1 MTRNTTQS
9 FLMLSFRRKPESI
22 LTLMRKRKW
31 IQAFAGMTSVF
42 FATLCVPAV
51 AADTDWQSKLQFH
64 DRTATASFNGKI
76 YALESN
82 GKKLAIPAQ
91 PLRSETASPL
101 VDALFALAQTEAA
114 DARTQQLTDGAY
126 NHGKPIACD
135 CFVTGVKWPF
145 VWTRDSAYS
154 IDLALGWLDPARARR
169 TLEFKLSDVRE
180 PSAPQG
186 LYVVQDTGS
195 GGSWPIST
203 DRVVW
208 FLGARGLLDDKAF
221 ADKTWKGLRD
231 TLAQDKLYA
240 FDAQLGLYRGETS
253 FLDWREQNYP
263 TWTEKNVRFIAESF
277 ALSTNALHYEALRL
291 AVKMAKSRNEGTAA
305 AQYQSEAEALRA
317 AIDKHFWREDRG
329 LYMSYIGAATGP
341 QTIEAY
347 DLLGTSLAILAD
359 IPSPERARQALA
371 NYPTWPAGSPVI
383 WPEHKDAA
391 IYHNRAIWP
400 FVSAYALRAARKL
413 DDANRIAHE
422 LRSIL
427 QGAALSGSNYEN
439 YELVSGAVHL
449 EDGKWSG
456 PVVNSPRQLWSV
468 AAMLDAIVQGV
479 FGVAGDAIEPKIPA
493 ELVPMLFGDRNEIR
507 LRLPGREITL
517 VKPAQLGKGDNLLVA
532 GETKRDGKN
541 VRVTLRGTNAAT
553 TPLKLSAPE
562 FAPETPEIIPTAPRI
577 ADGSHAPVRF
587 WLDGK
592 LVQTWKPGGDQPLKS
607 IEIADTGALQS
618 LWTTRV
624 DASTLLESLPGP
636 IVSLGQFEDVGGA
649 WPRTWTAKHDGRYQL
664 RLGYENKH
672 GPINTGVTAAVKRLA
687 IDCDGM
693 PKQTVPI
700 VMPHS
705 VAKDLSTAA
714 VFDAKVGRKCTFALE
729 QGFNM
734 SFLSRNKLYT
744 GEQGGEGGPVN
755 EAEYGELRIVPMK

>member
-1 MTRNTTQS
+1 
-9 FLMLSFRRKPESI
+9 
-22 LTLMRKRKW
+22 
-31 IQAFAGMTSVF
+31 MTSMLLLSAWSF
-42 FATLCVPAV
+42 PA
-51 AADTDWQSKLQFH
+51 AAGNNWQDQIQF
-64 DRTATASFNGKI
+64 DGRTATAKAEKNA
-76 YALESN
+76 YRLDSN
-82 GKKLAIPAQ
+82 GSVRAIPMQAM
-91 PLRSETASPL
+91 RSETASPL
-101 VDALFALAQTEAA
+101 VDALFALAQVEADGA
-114 DARTQQLTDGAY
+114 KTKELTDGAY
-126 NHGKPIACD
+126 NHGMPIPCD

-208 FLGARGLLDDKAF
+208 FLGARGLLDDPAF
-221 ADKTWKGLRD
+221 ADKTYEALKD
-231 TLAQDKLYA
+231 TLAQDRQYA
-240 FDAQLGLYRGETS
+240 FDTQLGLYRGETS
-253 FLDWREQNYP
+253 FLDWREQTYP
-263 TWTEKNVRFIAESF
+263 AWTEKNVRFIAESF
-277 ALSTNALHYEALRL
+277 ALSTNVLHYEALRL
-291 AVKMAKSRNEGTAA
+291 AVKMAKSRNDASVAA
-305 AQYQSEAEALRA
+305 RFQNEADALRA
-317 AIDKHFWREDRG
+317 AIDTHFWREDRG
-329 LYMSYIGAATGP
+329 LYMSYIGGADGP
-341 QTIEAY
+341 RTIEAY
-347 DLLGTSLAILAD
+347 DLLGISLAILAD
-359 IPSPERARQALA
+359 IPSSERARRALA

-383 WPEHKDAA
+383 WPEHRDAA

-439 YELVSGAVHL
+439 YELVSGAVHV

-468 AAMLDAIVQGV
+468 AAMLDAVVEGV
-479 FGVAGDAIEPKIPA
+479 FGVDGDKIEPKIPT
-493 ELVPMLFGDRNEIR
+493 ELVPMLFGTRGEIR
-507 LRLPGREITL
+507 LRLRGRDVTL
-517 VKPAQLGKGDNLLVA
+517 VKPPQLGKDDNLLVA
-532 GETKRDGKN
+532 GETKRDGN
-541 VRVTLRGTNAAT
+541 SMRVTLRGSKIAT
-553 TPLKLSAPE
+553 APLKLNTPE
-562 FAPETPEIIPTAPRI
+562 FAPDTPEIVPTAPKI
-577 ADGSHAPVRF
+577 ADGNRAPVRF

-592 LVQTWKPGGDQPLKS
+592 LAQTWKPGGEQALKS
-607 IEIADTGALQS
+607 IEIADTPALQS
-618 LWTTRV
+618 LWTTRI
-624 DASTLLESLPGP
+624 DPSTLLESLPGP
-636 IVSLGQFEDVGGA
+636 IVRLGQFEDVGGA
-649 WPRTWTAKHDGRYQL
+649 WPRTWTAKRDGRYQL

-672 GPINTGVTAAVKRLA
+672 GPINTGVTAAVKMLA
-687 IDCDGM
+687 IACDGE
-693 PKQTVPI
+693 PPQRAPL

-714 VFDAKVGRKCTFALE
+714 TFAATAGKKCTFTLE

-744 GEQGGEGGPVN
+744 GEQGGESGPVN
-755 EAEYGELRIVPMK
+755 EADVGELRIVPLP

>member
-1 MTRNTTQS
+1 MNFART
-9 FLMLSFRRKPESI
+9 LLAVA
-22 LTLMRKRKW
+22 LTC
-31 IQAFAGMTSVF
+31 AASTV
-42 FATLCVPAV
+42 V
-51 AADTDWQSKLQFH
+51 AADQDWKTSLKVA
-64 DRTATASFNGKI
+64 DRSATAKAEKNG
-76 YALESN
+76 YRLESN
-82 GKKLAIPAQ
+82 GRARTIATQ

-101 VDALFALAQTEAA
+101 VDALFALAQAEASE
-114 DARTQQLTDGAY
+114 ARTQQLTDGAY
-126 NHGKPIACD
+126 NHGKPIPCD

-203 DRVVW
+203 DRVAW
-208 FLGARGLLDDKAF
+208 FLGARGLLADRAF
-221 ADKTWKGLRD
+221 ADKTYKALRD
-231 TLAQDKLYA
+231 TLAQDRQYA
-240 FDAQLGLYRGETS
+240 FDAQAGLYRGETS
-253 FLDWREQNYP
+253 FLDWREQTYP
-263 TWTEKNVRFIAESF
+263 VWTEKNVRFIAESF
-277 ALSTNALHYEALRL
+277 ALSTNVLHYEALRL
-291 AVKMAKSRNEGTAA
+291 AVKMAKLSYDSTAA
-305 AQYQSEAEALRA
+305 AQYQDEADALRA
-317 AIDKHFWREDRG
+317 AIDTHFWREDRG
-329 LYMSYIGAATGP
+329 LYMSYIGAADGP

-359 IPSPERARQALA
+359 IPAPERARKALA

-383 WPEHKDAA
+383 WPEHRDAA

-427 QGAALSGSNYEN
+427 LGAAQSGSNYEN
-439 YELVSGAVHL
+439 YELTSGAVHV

-468 AAMLDAIVQGV
+468 AAMLDAVVQGV
-479 FGVAGDAIEPKIPA
+479 FGVDGDKVEPKIPI
-493 ELVPMLFGDRNEIR
+493 ELVPMLFAEHDSIVLHLPDRTIA
-507 LRLPGREITL
+507 LAQPHALP
-517 VKPAQLGKGDNLLVA
+517 KDANLLVA
-532 GETKRDGKN
+532 DKVETKGRL
-541 VRVTLRGTNAAT
+541 THISLRGIHVDSA
-553 TPLKLSAPE
+553 PLKLGAPQ
-562 FAPETPEIIPTAPRI
+562 FAPDTPEIIPTAPKI

-592 LVQTWKPGGDQPLKS
+592 LAQTWKPGSEQALKS
-607 IEIADTGALQS
+607 IEIADTAALQS

-624 DASTLLESLPGP
+624 DPSTLLESLPGP
-636 IVSLGQFEDVGGA
+636 TVRLGQFADVGGA
-649 WPRTWTAKHDGRYQL
+649 WPRTWTAKRDGRYQL

-672 GPINTGVTAAVKRLA
+672 GPINTGVTAAVKMLA
-687 IDCDGM
+687 IDCEGAA
-693 PKQTVPI
+693 KQSAPI

-714 VFDAKVGRKCTFALE
+714 TFEAKAGKKCTFTLE

-744 GEQGGEGGPVN
+744 GEQGGENGPLN
-755 EAEYGELRIVPMK
+755 EADYGELRIVPLK

>member
-1 MTRNTTQS
+1 MRS
-9 FLMLSFRRKPESI
+9 FITF
-22 LTLMRKRKW
+22 
-31 IQAFAGMTSVF
+31 QAFLSLGAG
-42 FATLCVPAV
+42 TL
-51 AADTDWQSKLQFH
+51 AAAPVDGQTRIEVGG
-64 DRTATASFNGKI
+64 RTATASAEKDGG
-76 YALESN
+76 YRLDSN
-82 GKKLAIPAQ
+82 GSVRRVGRQ
-91 PLRSETASPL
+91 GERSETASPL
-101 VDALFALAQTEAA
+101 IDALFALAQSEAA
-114 DARTQQLTDGAY
+114 DAQVKELLDGAY
-126 NHGKPIACD
+126 NHGKPIPCD
-135 CFVTGVKWPF
+135 CYVTGVKWPF

-208 FLGARGLLDDKAF
+208 FLGARHLLDDKAF
-221 ADKTWKGLRD
+221 ADKVYAALKD
-231 TLAQDKLYA
+231 TLAQDRQYA
-240 FDAQLGLYRGETS
+240 FDTQQGLYRGETS
-253 FLDWREQNYP
+253 FLDWREQTYP

-277 ALSTNALHYEALRL
+277 SLSTNVLHYEAL
-291 AVKMAKSRNEGTAA
+291 AMAGRMARSRNDGAA
-305 AQYQSEAEALRA
+305 ATQYQSELDALRS
-317 AIDKHFWREDRG
+317 AIDAHFWREDRG
-329 LYMSYIGAATGP
+329 LYMSYIGTAGDP

-359 IPSPERARQALA
+359 IPSPERARKALA

-383 WPEHKDAA
+383 WPEHRDAA

-413 DDANRIAHE
+413 DDPKRIAHE

-439 YELVSGAVHL
+439 YELVSGAVHV

-468 AAMLDAIVQGV
+468 AAMLDAVAEGV
-479 FGVAGDAIEPKIPA
+479 FGLTAKSRDRKNERAMVDAAGSIDFGDFTLQPKIPA
-493 ELVPMLFGDRNEIR
+493 ELMPMLFGDHKEIR
-507 LRLPGREITL
+507 LVSTRCKCEITL
-517 VKPAQLGKGDNLLVA
+517 RRPDIMGPYDNLLVLDQPLPDQQ
-532 GETKRDGKN
+532 GRPN
-541 VRVTLRGTNAAT
+541 HLSFSLRGRLVDAPSLRVN
-553 TPLKLSAPE
+553 APE
-562 FAPETPEIIPTAPRI
+562 FAPDTPTLSPVAPKVED
-577 ADGSHAPVRF
+577 ASHAPVRF

-592 LVQTWKPGGDQPLKS
+592 LVQTWTPGGSQPVKS
-607 IEIADTGALQS
+607 LDIPDTASLQS

-624 DASTLLESLPGP
+624 DASTGLESLPGP
-636 IVSLGQFEDVGGA
+636 IVHLGQFEDVGGA
-649 WPRTWTAKHDGRYQL
+649 WPRSWTAKHDGRYQL
-664 RLGYENKH
+664 RLGYENRH
-672 GPINTGVTAAVKRLA
+672 GPINTGVTAAVKMLA
-687 IDCDGM
+687 IACEGL
-693 PKQTVPI
+693 PKQSAPI

-705 VAKDLSTAA
+705 IAKDISTA
-714 VFDAKVGRKCTFALE
+714 VTFDAQVGEKCTFALE

-734 SFLSRNKLYT
+734 SFLARNKLYT

-755 EAEYGELRIVPMK
+755 EAEYGELRIVPLK

>member
-1 MTRNTTQS
+1 
-9 FLMLSFRRKPESI
+9 
-22 LTLMRKRKW
+22 
-31 IQAFAGMTSVF
+31 MTSVAVTALVST
-42 FATLCVPAV
+42 FAL
-51 AADTDWQSKLQFH
+51 AATSGSNWQTQLQFD
-64 DRTATASFNGKI
+64 DRSAAASFGGKT
-76 YALESN
+76 YKLDSN
-82 GKKLAIPAQ
+82 GSTRTIPTQ
-91 PLRSETASPL
+91 PLRSETASPI
-101 VDALFALAQTEAA
+101 VDTLFALAQLEAA
-114 DARTQQLTDGAY
+114 DARTRELTDGAY

-221 ADKTWKGLRD
+221 ADKTWKALKD
-231 TLAQDKLYA
+231 TLAQDKQYA
-240 FDAQLGLYRGETS
+240 FDAQFGLYRGETS
-253 FLDWREQNYP
+253 FLDWREQTYP
-263 TWTEKNVRFIAESF
+263 TWTKDNVRFIAESF
-277 ALSTNALHYEALRL
+277 ALSTNVLHHDALTL
-291 AVKMAKSRNEGTAA
+291 AVKMAKQRNDAA
-305 AQYQSEAEALRA
+305 AATGYQTDADALRA
-317 AIDKHFWREDRG
+317 AIDRHFWREDRG
-329 LYMSYIGAATGP
+329 LYMSYIGGGTDP

-347 DLLGTSLAILAD
+347 DLLGTSLAILAG
-359 IPSPERARQALA
+359 IPAPERARKALA
-371 NYPTWPAGSPVI
+371 NYPTWPAGSPVV

-427 QGAALSGSNYEN
+427 QGAALGGSNYEN
-439 YELVSGAVHL
+439 YELVSGAVHV

-468 AAMLDAIVQGV
+468 AAMLDAVVQGV
-479 FGVAGDAIEPKIPA
+479 FGVDGDQIEPKIPL
-493 ELVPMLFGDRNEIR
+493 ELAPMLFGERSEIR
-507 LRLPGREITL
+507 LRLPGRDITL
-517 VKPAQLGKGDNLLVA
+517 VKPAQLDKEDNLLIA
-532 GETKRDGKN
+532 GETKRNGN
-541 VRVTLRGTNAAT
+541 SVRVTLRGSKVAT
-553 TPLKLSAPE
+553 APLKFNTPE
-562 FAPETPEIIPTAPRI
+562 FAPDTPEIIPTAPKI
-577 ADGSHAPVRF
+577 NDGSRAPVRF

-592 LVQTWKPGGDQPLKS
+592 LARTWNPGSTQPLKS
-607 IEIADTGALQS
+607 IEIADTAALQS

-624 DASTLLESLPGP
+624 DPSTLLESLPGP
-636 IVSLGQFEDVGGA
+636 IVRLGQFADVGGA
-649 WPRTWTAKHDGRYQL
+649 WPRTWTAQRDGRYQL

-672 GPINTGVTAAVKRLA
+672 GPINTGITAAVKMLA
-687 IDCDGM
+687 IDCEGAA
-693 PKQTVPI
+693 KQSAPI

-705 VAKDLSTAA
+705 IAKDLSTAA
-714 VFDAKVGRKCTFALE
+714 TFVAKAGEKCTFALE

-734 SFLSRNKLYT
+734 SFLSRNRLYT
-744 GEQGGEGGPVN
+744 GEQGGESGPLN
-755 EAEYGELRIVPMK
+755 EAEYGELRIAPLP

>member
-1 MTRNTTQS
+1 MKLAPALLAAALVS
-9 FLMLSFRRKPESI
+9 
-22 LTLMRKRKW
+22 LTS
-31 IQAFAGMTSVF
+31 T
-42 FATLCVPAV
+42 
-51 AADTDWQSKLQFH
+51 AAAEADWQTTLTGAG
-64 DRTATASFNGKI
+64 RTATAKAEKSG
-76 YALESN
+76 YRLDSN
-82 GKKLAIPAQ
+82 GHTRTIAAQ
-91 PLRSETASPL
+91 ALRSETASPL
-101 VDALFALAQTEAA
+101 VDALFALAQAEAGEA
-114 DARTQQLTDGAY
+114 KTKQLTDGAY

-180 PSAPQG
+180 ASAPQG

-195 GGSWPIST
+195 GGSWPVST

-208 FLGARGLLDDKAF
+208 FLGARDLLADKVF
-221 ADKTWKGLRD
+221 ADKTWKALKD
-231 TLAQDKLYA
+231 TLAQDRQYA
-240 FDAQLGLYRGETS
+240 FDAQSGLYRGETS
-253 FLDWREQNYP
+253 FLDWREQTYP
-263 TWTEKNVRFIAESF
+263 VWTEKNVRFIAESF

-291 AVKMAKSRNEGTAA
+291 AVKMAKSRNDSAAA
-305 AQYQSEAEALRA
+305 AQYQGEADALRA
-317 AIDKHFWREDRG
+317 AIDTHFWREDRG
-329 LYMSYIGAATGP
+329 LYMSYIGAADGP

-347 DLLGTSLAILAD
+347 DLLGTALAILAD
-359 IPSPERARQALA
+359 IPAPARARRALA

-383 WPEHKDAA
+383 WPEHRDAA

-427 QGAALSGSNYEN
+427 QGAALAGSNYEN
-439 YELVSGAVHL
+439 YELTSGAIHV

-456 PVVNSPRQLWSV
+456 PVVNSPRQLWSI
-468 AAMLDAIVQGV
+468 AAMLDTIVEGV
-479 FGVAGDAIEPKIPA
+479 FGVDGDAVEPKIPV
-493 ELVPMLFGDRNEIR
+493 ELAPMLFGKSDSIALHLPDRTVV
-507 LRLPGREITL
+507 LAQPREL
-517 VKPAQLGKGDNLLVA
+517 AKDANLLVA
-532 GETKRDGKN
+532 DKVETKGKLT
-541 VRVTLRGTNAAT
+541 RVTLRGIHVDSAA
-553 TPLKLSAPE
+553 LKLSAPQ
-562 FAPETPEIIPTAPRI
+562 FAPDTPEIVPTAPRI

-592 LVQTWKPGGDQPLKS
+592 LAQTWKPGGEQALKS
-607 IEIADTGALQS
+607 IEIADTAALQS

-624 DASTLLESLPGP
+624 DPSTELESLPGP
-636 IVSLGQFEDVGGA
+636 IVRLGQFEDVAGA
-649 WPRTWTAKHDGRYQL
+649 WPRAWTAKRDGRYQL
-664 RLGYENKH
+664 RLAYENRH
-672 GPINTGVTAAVKRLA
+672 GPINTGVTAAVKMLA
-687 IDCDGM
+687 IDCAGTARQSA
-693 PKQTVPI
+693 PL

-714 VFDAKVGRKCTFALE
+714 TFTAKAGKKCTFSLE

-755 EAEYGELRIVPMK
+755 EADYGELRIVPLP